1 MDLLQAGFT
10 PRHCGNGHICPVCA
24 SRYMSVRRAQ
34 FEVAAE
40 AWVSKG
46 GYMMQLKLSLRNDP
60 SVPSRDKY
68 IGLAKTWTRLRNKS
82 RYVAL
87 ADSVG
92 DPHFVKILEEVIT
105 PSGLFPH
112 LHVIWLFDKE
122 VMKKSARYFLQE
134 VMRLWCEAA
143 NAYSLGAEIAGQRLG
158 RLSNDNV
165 PGIAFYFFKHGYYD
179 LNLKPQN
186 HDKLDPFEAYRRF
199 QITGEIEYLVF
210 WVDFQAAS
218 EGQIRVKF
226 SSNFPFIAT
235 SNQGNRNFQ
244 PRSTVRPH

>member
-1 MDLLQAGFT
+1 M
-10 PRHCGNGHICPVCA
+10 
-24 SRYMSVRRAQ
+24 
-34 FEVAAE
+34 
-40 AWVSKG
+40 
-46 GYMMQLKLSLRNDP
+46 
-60 SVPSRDKY
+60 
-68 IGLAKTWTRLRNKS
+68 KT
-82 RYVAL
+82 
-87 ADSVG
+87 
-92 DPHFVKILEEVIT
+92 
-105 PSGLFPH
+105 
-112 LHVIWLFDKE
+112 
-122 VMKKSARYFLQE
+122 SARYFLQE
-134 VMRLWCEAA
+134 VVRLWCEAA
-143 NAYSLGAEIAGQRLG
+143 NAYSLGAEIAGQRVG

-165 PGIAFYFFKHGYYD
+165 RGIAFYFFKHGYYD

-235 SNQGNRNFQ
+235 SSQGNRNFQ